1 VITNL
6 YILFLA
12 IAKAA
17 VLTGIGPAA
26 AIVIILELRGVH
38 IVAIGFEKVRSGR
51 FRPSESGSGQVLG
64 SNPRF
69 VPDYFSATP
78 QDRRAA

>member
-26 AIVIILELRGVH
+26 AIVIVLELRGVR
-38 IVAIGFEKVRSGR
+38 IVAIGIEQVS
-51 FRPSESGSGQVLG
+51 SAGQLAAI
-64 SNPRF
+64 RTHRA
-69 VPDYFSATP
+69 SATSP
-78 QDRRAA
+78 AAELEVKAA